1 MLEQHFV
8 ICGDIETVGA
18 NKALVHKLKLGKDK
32 HKGQIYLDID
42 SITEKMVQDLP
53 DVMHDLLEIATYVY
67 VGDQIVSRG
76 GERRFDYGKKWHR
89 CLNFKIPVRENEI
102 WSDPEIRGLLEEAL
116 SFVSGDTYTF
126 DFVPQSKDAFPGFLN
141 FRTEIEPRYEYNQV
155 LLFSGGLDSFTGAI
169 EEILGN
175 KNCPVLVSHQSNYKL
190 VSLQR
195 KLHEYLLSLCE
206 SGPEPLHVPVMIN
219 KEKRLTRETSQR
231 TRSFLYASLGTIVA
245 SIFGLNCV
253 RFYENGVISCNLSF
267 DGQTPQARS
276 TRVTHPKFLSLL
288 SRVVSAVLDHDFY
301 FENPYFSKTRTG
313 VCLRLKELH
322 HERQISATRS
332 CAKAVY
338 VKPETHCGTCF
349 QCIGRRFATLASKC
363 QDYDPQ
369 LLYALNIFTDNLD
382 NIHDRAMAAGFAGF
396 ATRLDRMTLDDFV
409 IRYSSEVH
417 EITGYIPSVSR
428 EEAMRALF
436 KLHRRHAQKVNGVLD
451 ASIAENISSIRKGL
465 LPDTCLLSMVARKE
479 HLDID
484 KLFKKRKEAGK
495 KHAKGEL
502 EKKVSNLLDQDHYMS
517 AQEIANRIGNTTADA
532 IRHTMAWK
540 KKHRKR

>member
-1 MLEQHFV
+1 MLEQHL
-8 ICGDIETVGA
+8 ILCGEIGTAGA
-18 NKALVHKLKLGKDK
+18 KKATVHKIKLGKYK

-53 DVMHDLLEIATYVY
+53 DAMRDLLEIATYVY

-76 GERRFDYGKKWHR
+76 GKKSFDYGKKWHR
-89 CLNFKIPVRENEI
+89 CLNFKMPVREYEI
-102 WSDPEIRGLLEEAL
+102 WSDPDIKGLLEEAL

-126 DFVPQSKDAFPGFLN
+126 DFVPQPKDAFPGFLN
-141 FRTEIEPRYEYNQV
+141 FRTAIKPRYEYNQV

-219 KEKRLTRETSQR
+219 KDRRLTRETSQR

-245 SIFGLNCV
+245 SIFGLNRV

-267 DGQTPQARS
+267 DGQTLQARS

-288 SRVVSAVLDHDFY
+288 SQLVSAVLGRDFH
-301 FENPYFSKTRTG
+301 FENLYFSMTRTE
-313 VCLRLKELH
+313 VCVRLKELH
-322 HERQISATRS
+322 HEKQICETRS
-332 CAKAVY
+332 CAKSRY
-338 VKPETHCGTCF
+338 VRPWTHCGTCF
-349 QCIGRRFATLASKC
+349 QCIGRRFATLGSQC
-363 QDYDPQ
+363 QEYDPQ
-369 LLYALNIFTDNLD
+369 SLYDIDVLRDKLDNL
-382 NIHDRAMAAGFAGF
+382 HDRAMAAGFAGF
-396 ATRLDRMTLDDFV
+396 ATHIERMTIDDFV
-409 IRYSSEVH
+409 IKYSSEVH
-417 EITGYIPSVSR
+417 EIARYIPSVSR
-428 EEAMRALF
+428 EEAIRALF
-436 KLHRRHAQKVNGVLD
+436 HLHRRHAQKVNGVMET
-451 ASIAENISSIRKGL
+451 AISENKASIRKGT
-465 LPDTCLLSMVARKE
+465 LPETCLVSMVARKE

-484 KLFKKRKEAGK
+484 KLLKKRTKAGI

-502 EKKVSNLLDQDHYMS
+502 DKKVSNLLDQDPYMD
-517 AQEIANRIGNTTADA
+517 AQTIKNRIGNTTADSVK
-532 IRHTMAWK
+532 HTTAWK